1 MESEEKT
8 MAWIELHQQL
18 PTHPK
23 TKRLVRALGLT
34 VPQDIPQVVGH
45 LCMFWLWC
53 IDYAIDGSLKSMSEQ
68 DIADAAGWYGDPE
81 TFFNAMLSERFIDI
95 NEDGECIVHDWD
107 DYIGRLID
115 YRAKERK
122 RNAEKQRRH
131 RQRLKE
137 QKTGTE
143 KAEGLPAAGATGD
156 PFDISGIDPEWLK
169 IVSCYERN
177 IGLVPYGTAGDIL
190 ASFYEDLGADV
201 VCKAIEVTN
210 TANANNPWKYLQA
223 VLNKW
228 VEQGINTI
236 EKAEAYTKDL
246 ERRLKEDKQRRASQS
261 AEPKGPPAIIGDF
274 Y

>member
-1 MESEEKT
+1 
-8 MAWIELHQQL
+8 MAWIELHQKL

-23 TKRLVRALGLT
+23 TKRLVRALGLN

-53 IDYAIDGSLKSMSEQ
+53 IDYAIDGSLESMSAQ

-81 TFFNAMLSERFIDI
+81 LFLRAMVDEHFVDVD
-95 NEDGECIVHDWD
+95 EDGGKVVHDWD

-137 QKTGTE
+137 QKE
-143 KAEGLPAAGATGD
+143 QQEEPVEPVEPAAPEQPED
-156 PFDISGIDPEWLK
+156 PFDTSGIDPEWLK
-169 IVSCYERN
+169 VIKCYENN
-177 IGLVPYGTAGDIL
+177 IGLIPFGTSGDIL
-190 ASFYEDLGADV
+190 VSFYEDLGADV
-201 VCKAIEVTN
+201 VCKAIEITN
-210 TANANNPWKYLQA
+210 VAGASNPWKYLCA

-228 VEQGINTI
+228 VELKIDSV

-246 ERRLKEDKQRRASQS
+246 ERRLKERRSKGNDDKD
-261 AEPKGPPAIIGDF
+261 PPAISGDF

>member
-1 MESEEKT
+1 
-8 MAWIELHQQL
+8 MAWIELHQKL

-23 TKRLVRALGLT
+23 TKRLTRTLGLK
-34 VPQDIPQVVGH
+34 VPQDIPQTVGH

-53 IDYAIDGSLKSMSEQ
+53 IDYAIDGSLESMSDQ
-68 DIADAAGWYGDPE
+68 DIADAAGWCGDPE
-81 TFFNAMLSERFIDI
+81 LFMRAMVSEHFIDI
-95 NEDGECIVHDWD
+95 ADDKYVVHDWD

-122 RNAEKQRRH
+122 RNADKQRRH

-137 QKTGTE
+137 QK
-143 KAEGLPAAGATGD
+143 AQQEGLASSEYPTDLPEAST
-156 PFDISGIDPEWLK
+156 IDSEWRR
-169 IVSCYERN
+169 VMDCYEKN
-177 IGLVPYGTAGDIL
+177 IGLVPCGTSGDIL
-190 ASFYEDLGADV
+190 VSFYEDLGADV

-210 TANANNPWKYLQA
+210 TANANNPWKYLHA

-228 VEQGINTI
+228 VELKINTA

-246 ERRLKEDKQRRASQS
+246 ERRLRVDKQRRAGQD
-261 AEPKGPPAIIGDF
+261 ADKAPPAITGDF